1 MPNETPHARELGAF
15 CIMRILLAFTLTI
28 AVAIPALA
36 EAFEPGTLRA
46 GVAVRDITPDPLLPV
61 TGGIGI
67 PNPATEQKGDLTVR
81 ALVIGNDEAMTAFAS
96 VDVIGFPRVLGDR
109 VRDRVTGIPREAI
122 LIGCT
127 HTHSAPDVYSFV
139 MPDGTHTADPDWVEF
154 VVDQLTAALQEARD
168 SMEPVGVRINTDEL
182 QGQIAFN
189 YYAPQLYDPRG
200 SVLQFVRPDGTNLAT
215 LLNYASHPEVL
226 GNNQGILSPDFCG
239 PFYDRIEAQ
248 GGGIGIYMN
257 GANGGMIT
265 ADNRG
270 EDGRSIRTWEECIRI
285 GELMADETLR
295 IAAEAP
301 VQTSP
306 AIYTAEV
313 EVLIPCDNENFR
325 YLIGGSPLGY
335 ELDEDFNAATLIN
348 LVNIGNAQIVTIP
361 GEAMANIGYYLK
373 RNMNGE
379 HNLLFGLTQDAFGY
393 IITKEDYDS
402 FRRYEYITRTS
413 MGEGT
418 ADIVMST
425 ALSLVE
431 DAPEPVASE

>member
-1 MPNETPHARELGAF
+1 
-15 CIMRILLAFTLTI
+15 MRILLTLTLTLC
-28 AVAIPALA
+28 AAFPAMA
-36 EAFEPGTLRA
+36 QAFEPGTLRA

-67 PNPATEQKGDLTVR
+67 PNPTTEQKGDLTVR
-81 ALVIGNDEAMTAFAS
+81 AIVIGNDETIVAFAS

-109 VRDRVTGIPREAI
+109 VRARVEGIPSDAI

-139 MPDGTHTADPDWVEF
+139 MPDGTQTADLDWVDF
-154 VVDQLTAALQEARD
+154 VVDELTAALQEARD
-168 SMEPVGVRINTDEL
+168 SMEPVGIRINTDEL
-182 QGQIAFN
+182 RGQIAYN

-226 GNNQGILSPDFCG
+226 GSNQGILSPDFCG
-239 PFYDRIEAQ
+239 PFYDRIEAE

-265 ADNRG
+265 ADNRD
-270 EDGRSIRTWEECIRI
+270 EDGRSQRTWEECIRI
-285 GELMADETLR
+285 GELMADESLR
-295 IAAEAP
+295 IAAAAP
-301 VQTSP
+301 IQVSP
-306 AIYTAEV
+306 AIYSTEV
-313 EVLIPCDNENFR
+313 EMLIPCDNENFR
-325 YLIGGSPLGY
+325 FLIGGSPLGY
-335 ELDEDFNAATLIN
+335 ELDEDFNAATLLN

-361 GEAMANIGYYLK
+361 GEAMPNIGYYLK
-373 RNMNGE
+373 RNMAGE

-393 IITKEDYDS
+393 IITKEDFGS

-418 ADIVMST
+418 ADILMETVF
-425 ALSLVE
+425 ALVE
-431 DAPEPVASE
+431 AAPAPKASE